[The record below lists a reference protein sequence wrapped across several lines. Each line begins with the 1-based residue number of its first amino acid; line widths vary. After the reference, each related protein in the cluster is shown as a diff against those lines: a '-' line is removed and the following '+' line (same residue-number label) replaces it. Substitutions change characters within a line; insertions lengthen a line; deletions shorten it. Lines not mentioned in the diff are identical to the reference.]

1 MAIMAFSGCFYIL
14 NRNNNKD
21 SVIKS
26 VMSTYELM
34 LGGFDTSKYGSVGYP
49 LIYIVFAF
57 AALFLIVIML
67 NLLIAIISDTYAA
80 VQENREVSMYQEFT
94 KLICESRHLLSK
106 RQSTGVNQQ
115 GNYLFVASLSQGGSE
130 ESDAPEKVD

>member
-1 MAIMAFSGCFYIL
+1 MQIFSIILVMAIMAFSGCFYIL

-34 LGGFDTSKYGSVGYP
+34 LGGFDTSTYGSVGYP

-80 VQENREVSMYQEFT
+80 V
-94 KLICESRHLLSK
+94 
-106 RQSTGVNQQ
+106 
-115 GNYLFVASLSQGGSE
+115 
-130 ESDAPEKVD
+130 